1 MARGNAAP
9 RGGTGANPPFSF
21 AERKCAVDGGKET
34 TARPG
39 QGFGRDPSAGGY
51 DGSWAFCRT
60 SVRGNNPGE
69 EFGGRP
75 GRLTIAGAV
84 FLLPQIGGRIGGCV
98 GRTPNAP
105 AVILLPQSG
114 GRRSRCVNLTRK
126 PLLRTAWRQQND
138 SRHNRQPP
146 PRTSFFNRHAAA
158 AKRQQRQSSSA
169 PGKPRKPFPDRS
181 LVPKCGADPN
191 SRRNSG
197 AGIPAK
203 ALAGTRR
210 CFFSTVNGA
219 FSFRERKWGVG
230 SRRHQAAFLRPPA
243 GGRHSRIYTAI
254 CAVRCT

>member
-1 MARGNAAP
+1 MKKHAPSGAGKDIPCEGTKEPRLMARRNVFRPWRAGRAC
-9 RGGTGANPPFSF
+9 NPPFSF

-34 TARPG
+34 GALPG

-114 GRRSRCVNLTRK
+114 GRRGGYVNPTQK
-126 PLLRTAWRQQND
+126 APAPHRT
-138 SRHNRQPP
+138 
-146 PRTSFFNRHAAA
+146 AA
-158 AKRQQRQSSSA
+158 AKRKQRQSVTTRSNPDCLCLFVPLHGSA
-169 PGKPRKPFPDRS
+169 
-181 LVPKCGADPN
+181 V
-191 SRRNSG
+191 
-197 AGIPAK
+197 
-203 ALAGTRR
+203 LA
-210 CFFSTVNGA
+210 
-219 FSFRERKWGVG
+219 
-230 SRRHQAAFLRPPA
+230 QPP
-243 GGRHSRIYTAI
+243 S
-254 CAVRCT
+254 